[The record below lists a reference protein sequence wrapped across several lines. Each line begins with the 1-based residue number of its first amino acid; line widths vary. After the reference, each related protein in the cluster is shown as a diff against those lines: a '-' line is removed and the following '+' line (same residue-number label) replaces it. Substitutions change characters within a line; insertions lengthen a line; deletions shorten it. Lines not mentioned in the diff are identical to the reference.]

1 MTSSCFISELSVIKK
16 DFLEINVNISSVTIY
31 TFIFLMFS
39 NLLALKEKTFVGFPT
54 LKNTSLFIFALSERV
69 WIFCLPVHSQMPQ
82 QLRLGQTRVRRW
94 KLGLSLLCGWQDT
107 RPWAVIC
114 YCPRMCISW
123 KPN

>member
-1 MTSSCFISELSVIKK
+1 MMTSSCFISELSVIKK

-69 WIFCLPVHSQMPQ
+69 
-82 QLRLGQTRVRRW
+82 
-94 KLGLSLLCGWQDT
+94 
-107 RPWAVIC
+107 
-114 YCPRMCISW
+114 
-123 KPN
+123 